1 MGKAWRVVKSG
12 YAANALDGEGARR
25 AGGRWNPVG
34 TPALYASDSLALA
47 MMEVLVHFDTAM
59 PMASYVA
66 LELDIPDA
74 AITGINPNSIPSGW
88 PKLDSIP
95 ASQRIGHGMLV
106 MRNLFAIAVPS
117 VVVPLSFN
125 YVINPAHANFPAW
138 AAKQLL
144 LPPIPLRFDARL
156 LGQNSITQTPTQKP
170 VKNPTQG
177 AAGN

>member
-1 MGKAWRVVKSG
+1 MAKAWRVVKSK
-12 YAANALDGEGARR
+12 YAASALDGEGARR

-66 LELDIPDA
+66 LELDLPDD
-74 AITGINPNSIPSGW
+74 AILSINPNAIPGNW
-88 PKLDSIP
+88 PRLDSIP
-95 ASQRIGHGMLV
+95 ASQRIGHGLLV

-125 YVINPAHANFPAW
+125 YVINPAHADFPAW
-138 AAKQLL
+138 VAKQLL
-144 LPPIPLRFDARL
+144 RPPIPLQFDARL
-156 LGQNSITQTPTQKP
+156 LGQSAIPQPASIKP
-170 VKNPTQG
+170 LAHSTTSS
-177 AAGN
+177 AGN

>member
-1 MGKAWRVVKSG
+1 MAKAWRVVKTI
-12 YAANALDGEGARR
+12 YAVNPLDGEGARR

-59 PMASYVA
+59 PMPHFVA
-66 LELDIPDA
+66 VELDIPDA
-74 AITGINPNSIPSGW
+74 AIVSLNPKTIPGGW

-106 MRNLFAIAVPS
+106 MHNLFAIAVPS

-125 YVINPAHANFPAW
+125 YVINPAHADFPAW

-144 LPPIPLRFDARL
+144 RPPVPLHFDARL
-156 LGQNSITQTPTQKP
+156 FGQNTITQNTFNK
-170 VKNPTQG
+170 
-177 AAGN
+177 